1 MRMKRAVLFF
11 CMAAIGSAFVW
22 WGGLASGEVRK
33 ENAMGTEKLQVA
45 TFAAGCFWGVEESFR
60 LVPGV
65 VATRV
70 GFTGGT
76 MQNPTYNDVCSDRT
90 GHAEAVE
97 VQFDP
102 AFVSFDA
109 LLEVFWKIH
118 DPTTINRQG
127 PDTGSQYRSVIFFH
141 DQEQEKAARASI
153 AALEK
158 SGRFKRAIVTQVV
171 PAQEFYPAEEYH
183 QKYFKK
189 RGISPTCHIP

>member
-1 MRMKRAVLFF
+1 M
-11 CMAAIGSAFVW
+11 CSARVV
-22 WGGLASGEVRK
+22 GEDRK
-33 ENAMGTEKLQVA
+33 GKAMGTENLKLA

-60 LVPGV
+60 IVPGV

-70 GFTGGT
+70 GYTGGT

-102 AFVSFDA
+102 AQISFYQ

-127 PDTGSQYRSVIFFH
+127 PDTGSQYRSAIFFH
-141 DQEQEKAARASI
+141 DQEQEKVVRDSI

-158 SGRFKRAIVTQVV
+158 SGKFKRAIVTQVV
-171 PAQEFYPAEEYH
+171 PAQDFYPAEEYH

-189 RGISPTCHIP
+189 RGIAPTCHIQ

>member
-1 MRMKRAVLFF
+1 
-11 CMAAIGSAFVW
+11 
-22 WGGLASGEVRK
+22 
-33 ENAMGTEKLQVA
+33 MGTEKLQVA